1 MKNIYALT
9 KVFIEENLFRNF
21 EKNRKRK
28 LIIYALVYAYLCG
41 MVLSISY
48 SCIEG
53 LKVYGEEQIFIN
65 VLLMAYLMLISIRL
79 IFSSMNVLYY
89 SNDNEVISTY
99 PVREKDIVFSKML
112 TILFTEYIFEI
123 LVFIPSLVM
132 YGIMCNMGALYYMH
146 LILVG
151 LMYPIIP
158 IAVFSFVVSVFIR
171 LFKFIRNK
179 ESVQYFA
186 ILLVFGFMI
195 VVNLLISGNAENEI
209 TNDDI
214 ARTLMSYNQRIEN
227 TLRFFPGVKVYA
239 NSLKNDI
246 GVVNFKLL
254 MAMALSAIAFYL
266 FGIVISHFYMN
277 TVISMNSSFRTK
289 KNKKLMF
296 NQKGISNSYF
306 RKELKIWFRH
316 PLFLM
321 QCILPPIIFPIIF
334 MIPAN
339 ASMKITESNASVLF
353 ISKTF
358 MEENGILGLIV
369 SIFIL
374 NMMFLF
380 NYTASVCIS
389 KDGKDAIFMK
399 YIPVE
404 YSKQCIYKI
413 FISLILNMFP
423 IIYLVLIEKFLLIGI
438 PLKIIAYIVCIAMV
452 MGVYTNMKGIQIDL
466 KNPKIDW
473 GNEYAV
479 VKQNFNIMIQMA
491 VNFLVFMVAGV
502 GVFLLYAFLN
512 IDLAAIITIVIF
524 VLLIIKNYKKFDNQP
539 KLFEEVE

>member
-53 LKVYGEEQIFIN
+53 LKAYGEEKIFID
-65 VLLMAYLMLISIRL
+65 VLLIAYLLLISIRL

-89 SNDNEVISTY
+89 SNDNDVISTY

-132 YGIMCNMGALYYMH
+132 YGIMCNMGALYYVH
-146 LILVG
+146 LALVG
-151 LMYPIIP
+151 LMFPIIP
-158 IAVFSFVVSVFIR
+158 IAVFSFVVSVVIG

-214 ARTLMSYNQRIEN
+214 ARTLISYNQRMEN
-227 TLRFFPGVKVYA
+227 TFKFFPGIKIYA
-239 NSLKNDI
+239 DSLKNVAGI
-246 GVVNFKLL
+246 VNLKLI
-254 MAMALSAIAFYL
+254 MAMVLSGIAFYL
-266 FGIVISHFYMN
+266 FGSVVAHFYMN
-277 TVISMNSSFRTK
+277 TLISMNSSFRTR
-289 KNKKLMF
+289 KNKRVIF
-296 NQKGISNSYF
+296 TQKRIASSYF

-353 ISKTF
+353 ISKVF
-358 MEENGILGLIV
+358 MEQEGILGLIV
-369 SIFIL
+369 SVFIL

-438 PLKIIAYIVCIAMV
+438 PLKIIAYIVCIAVV